1 VAPIRNPT
9 ILICSHRSRDS
20 RCGVLG
26 PLLRDEFAKY
36 LSSKNVPVETGHFCC
51 NRRITEAGP
60 FRPEFPI
67 NIGLISH
74 VGGHKWAGNVI
85 VYIPSDWGTTWQSR
99 HLTAG
104 SLSKVAGMGV
114 WYGRVEPKHVEG
126 IVEETLFKGSVIK
139 ELFRGAIGHNGR
151 MLRIWRRCK
160 PTTVLITINHDAA
173 RQLTRGSSVAMFF
186 LLHSNY
192 TVLGRSTSS
201 MAFLWYYLRHP
212 MSYRESLLCLQ
223 ARASDQDI
231 TSQQ

>member
-1 VAPIRNPT
+1 MKDLIKGFLLPEKLNQSHTDPLDSENQLKTSNRTHPALFVAPIRNPT
-9 ILICSHRSRDS
+9 ILICSHHSRDS

-26 PLLRDEFAKY
+26 PLLRDEFAKC
-36 LSSKNVPVETGHFCC
+36 LSSKNVPVEMEHFCH

-74 VGGHKWAGNVI
+74 IGGHKWAGNVI
-85 VYIPSDWGTTWQSR
+85 IYIPSDWGTTWQSQ

-139 ELFRGAIGHNGR
+139 ELFRGAIGHDGQ
-151 MLRIWRRCK
+151 MLRI
-160 PTTVLITINHDAA
+160 
-173 RQLTRGSSVAMFF
+173 
-186 LLHSNY
+186 
-192 TVLGRSTSS
+192 
-201 MAFLWYYLRHP
+201 
-212 MSYRESLLCLQ
+212 
-223 ARASDQDI
+223 
-231 TSQQ
+231 